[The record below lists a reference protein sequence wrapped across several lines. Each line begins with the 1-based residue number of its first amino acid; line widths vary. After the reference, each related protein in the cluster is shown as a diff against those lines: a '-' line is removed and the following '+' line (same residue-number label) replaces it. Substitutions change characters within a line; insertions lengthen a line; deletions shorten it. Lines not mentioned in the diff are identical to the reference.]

1 MAIYGR
7 VNAQGLIMET
17 CDGDPS
23 TRFHPDLAGEF
34 IELADNAAVG
44 DTWVDGAL
52 AKKTVSAPEPEA
64 EVAEERRAPYVEVMN
79 ALTRTE
85 RIAVKA
91 STDAEVQDLLSQIEL
106 NGYLDLENTED
117 QAVLSG
123 LVADSVISQA
133 SLDAINALR

>member
-17 CDGDPS
+17 CDEDPS

-34 IELADNAAVG
+34 IELADNATVG
-44 DTWVDGAL
+44 DTWSDGTL
-52 AKKTVSAPEPEA
+52 TKKTVSAPEPEA

-91 STDAEVQDLLSQIEL
+91 STDVEVQDLLSQIEL

-123 LVADSVISQA
+123 LVTDSVISQA